1 MTETV
6 VGDRTAS
13 LVVAAQSGDRGALHE
28 LTAAH
33 LPLVYNVI
41 GRALN
46 GHADVDDLVQ
56 ETMERVVRGLRGL
69 REPERFRSW
78 IVAIAYRQIQLHL
91 RRAGRLGFPRR
102 QEAMTDVPDPGGDF
116 AERTVSELVLTGQ
129 RRELVEATRW
139 LDDGDRHLLALWWHE
154 ASGELTRTEL
164 ATALGIGQPH
174 AAVRLQRMKA
184 QLDASRTIVRAL
196 HASPRCA
203 DLATVVEGWNGVA
216 RPLWRKRL
224 TRHVRDCVAC
234 GGHRRGLISPEQ
246 LLLGIGALALPATV
260 LAAARAAFQA
270 PALAPAGTSL
280 LSYLQ
285 QAFQHKTAAVAT
297 VAVVAGGG
305 FAYAVHETPTGPAD
319 REAPVAAAPATP
331 VATATATPTATAAL
345 PPATAAPSTPAGR
358 FSGVATADIY
368 VAPAGADTGDGSI
381 ERPLATLARAVS
393 LVRPGQTIALR
404 GGTYSPVDPVSII
417 TSGTA
422 EQRITLSN
430 YQDERPVIDASRVL
444 DGKWAITQQ
453 ANHWTVQG
461 LEIKGSRSHAYV
473 CLACQHD
480 IFRRLSVHDNVESG
494 LTLRNDGTIGNQ
506 VLDSDFY
513 RNRNPA
519 DQGQSGIG
527 LGVKFG
533 NGEGNLIRGCRA
545 FDNADDGFDLGDFR
559 SPVSLEYNWAY
570 GNGVNRWGVR
580 NWQSNGNGF
589 TLGGGSPPAAAAH
602 QLRHN
607 AAWDNIHHG
616 FTDSGNR
623 ATLQLSNNT
632 AYRNGAAG
640 FYVADAPATVRSS
653 VAIDNP
659 TAVTA
664 NADVQASRNT
674 WDGGTW
680 TAAMFRSTD
689 PAAAQGPRAPDG
701 SLPATPFLTT
711 GNGMGASMSGGG

>member
-1 MTETV
+1 MV
-6 VGDRTAS
+6 DTAS
-13 LVVAAQSGDRGALHE
+13 LVMAAQAGDRAALQE
-28 LTAAH
+28 LTATH

-56 ETMERVVRGLRGL
+56 ETMERVVRGIRGL
-69 REPERFRSW
+69 REPARFRSW
-78 IVAIAYRQIQLHL
+78 VVAIAYRQIQLHL
-91 RRAGRLGFPRR
+91 RRAGRLGILRR
-102 QEAMTDVPDPGGDF
+102 QEALAEVPDPAGDF
-116 AERTVSELVLTGQ
+116 AERTVTELVLTGQ

-154 ASGELTRTEL
+154 ASGELTRAEL

-184 QLDASRTIVRAL
+184 QLESARLIVRAL
-196 HASPRCA
+196 HAGPRCA
-203 DLATVVEGWNGVA
+203 GLATVVQDWNGVA
-216 RPLWRKRL
+216 GPLWRKRL
-224 TRHVRDCVAC
+224 TRHVRDCAAC
-234 GGHRRGLISPEQ
+234 GGLRSGLIAPER
-246 LLLGIGALALPATV
+246 LLLGIGAVALPA
-260 LAAARAAFQA
+260 AAVAAVRALLQA
-270 PALAPAGTSL
+270 PLSAPAGTSL
-280 LSYLQ
+280 LGSLQ
-285 QAFQHKTAAVAT
+285 QLFQHKTAAVAT

-305 FAYAVHETPTGPAD
+305 FAFAVYESPAGPAD
-319 REAPVAAAPATP
+319 GDTPVAAAP
-331 VATATATPTATAAL
+331 TAAAPTTQATTPAAAT
-345 PPATAAPSTPAGR
+345 PPATAPPSTPAGR
-358 FSGVATADIY
+358 FTGVATADIY
-368 VAPAGADTGDGSI
+368 VAPTGVDTGDGTI
-381 ERPLATLARAVS
+381 GRPLATLSKAVS

-404 GGTYSPVDPVSII
+404 GGTYQPADPVSIT

-422 EQRITLSN
+422 EQRITVSN
-430 YQDERPVIDASRVL
+430 YQDESPVIDASRIPAA
-444 DGKWAITQQ
+444 KWAITQQ
-453 ANHWTVQG
+453 ADYWTVQG

-473 CLACQHD
+473 CLACRHD
-480 IFRRLSVHDNVESG
+480 VFRRLSVHDNVESG

-519 DQGQSGIG
+519 DQGRTGIG

-533 NGEGNLIRGCRA
+533 DGDGNVIRGCRA

-559 SPVSLEYNWAY
+559 SPVTLEYNWAY

-580 NWQSNGNGF
+580 DWQSNGNGF

-602 QLRHN
+602 LLRHN

-616 FTDSGNR
+616 FTDGGNR
-623 ATLQLSNNT
+623 ATLQLTNNT

-640 FYVADAPATVRSS
+640 FVMADAPATLRSS
-653 VAIDNP
+653 VAIGNP

-664 NADVQASRNT
+664 NAAVQASRNT

-689 PAAAQGPRAPDG
+689 PAAAQGARAPDG
-701 SLPATPFLTT
+701 SLPPTSFLST
-711 GNGMGASMSGGG
+711 GNGMGASMTGGD